1 MVPGCIVEYKVFCAN
16 IRSLTSQAESPPS
29 CPTPRH
35 HRARVLGSEP
45 LDRSEEPQCWAELGA
60 LRRLG
65 VGSYKHPAF
74 GGRDWRPGM
83 NQGFRPPSEGLLV

>member
-1 MVPGCIVEYKVFCAN
+1 MAPGCIVEYKVFSAN

-60 LRRLG
+60 R
-65 VGSYKHPAF
+65 
-74 GGRDWRPGM
+74 GGWEWAVTHT
-83 NQGFRPPSEGLLV
+83 QLLEAGTGDQA